1 MPIYSRP
8 EDCFSQRKKKKNDGL
23 YARPL
28 NEPRDSVICIERSF
42 ERERGRKRGRKRPR
56 LFTTFAVFVSLSA

>member
-42 ERERGRKRGRKRPR
+42 ERERGRKRPR